1 MKSPF
6 GGGGCHGHPVG
17 QPLPPG
23 GEPPGPAHILQNVPQ
38 RCLEEAEEEL
48 AVLQIGV
55 QLRQERLQQLLELPA
70 GVLVVPGVGS
80 PRFQGRPRR
89 RLGTKTRPSVAS
101 DGRGPDELSRCLC
114 PGVLRRRGPGVDG
127 GMAIELEAAA
137 AR

>member
-6 GGGGCHGHPVG
+6 GGGGCYGHPVG

-70 GVLVVPGVGS
+70 GVLVV
-80 PRFQGRPRR
+80 
-89 RLGTKTRPSVAS
+89 RPSVAS

-127 GMAIELEAAA
+127 GMAIDLEAAA